1 MFLVLKI
8 NLNNTNIDLKIYFH
22 NFKSNHMPIRFDSG
36 EDDNNNNNNFSN
48 NDDSNQ
54 SSGGMNRRNQ
64 GKLAIIGVI
73 LFFLFKNPK
82 WAIPLLIIAGLIY
95 YFFFMGE
102 QTFVESPH

>member
-1 MFLVLKI
+1 
-8 NLNNTNIDLKIYFH
+8 
-22 NFKSNHMPIRFDSG
+22 MPIRFDSG
-36 EDDNNNNNNFSN
+36 EDDDNNNNNFSN
-48 NDDSNQ
+48 KDDFYQ

-102 QTFVESPH
+102 NANFVESPH